1 MQYAGPCST
10 TFDPRQQ
17 SLMFA
22 IAPEQR
28 VRSILVIDDE
38 PQIRRAVRNALAP
51 LSERVLEAATAVA
64 GLDLA
69 ASARPDLIVLDLA
82 LPDMEGEE
90 VCRDIRLWSRMPII
104 VLSARDSEDEK
115 VKLLRAG
122 ADDYITK
129 PFGLRELEARVQV
142 QLRRVT
148 TSTESGGVG
157 MIELGDIRIDFNSR
171 RVTHG
176 SDVEHLTPIEWKLLR
191 ALSTDVG
198 RTLTHRQIFDAVWGR
213 PFGNPQQYLRVHI
226 TKLRRKIE
234 PDPSNPVLVVTEP
247 GIGYRFE
254 LPTESR

>member
-1 MQYAGPCST
+1 
-10 TFDPRQQ
+10 
-17 SLMFA
+17 MFS
-22 IAPEQR
+22 IAPDQR

-51 LSERVLEAATAVA
+51 LSERVLEAPTGSI

-82 LPDMEGEE
+82 LPDMEGED

-129 PFGLRELEARVQV
+129 PFGLRELGARVQV
-142 QLRRVT
+142 QLRRVVSSKEPT
-148 TSTESGGVG
+148 DFEMIEVGGV
-157 MIELGDIRIDFNSR
+157 RIDFNSR
-171 RVTHG
+171 RVTRG
-176 SDVEHLTPIEWKLLR
+176 NEVEHLTPIEWKLLR
-191 ALSTDVG
+191 ALSAEAG

-213 PFGNPQQYLRVHI
+213 PFGNPQQYLRVHV

-234 PDPSNPVLVVTEP
+234 PDPSNPVLIVTEP

-254 LPTESR
+254 MPTEPR

>member
-1 MQYAGPCST
+1 
-10 TFDPRQQ
+10 
-17 SLMFA
+17 MFS
-22 IAPEQR
+22 IAPVHR

-51 LSERVLEAATAVA
+51 LSERVLEAPTGTI

-82 LPDMEGEE
+82 LPDMEGED

-142 QLRRVT
+142 QLRRVVR
-148 TSTESGGVG
+148 SDQPADFGV
-157 MIELGDIRIDFNSR
+157 IEVAGVRIDFNSR
-171 RVTHG
+171 RVTRG
-176 SDVEHLTPIEWKLLR
+176 NDVEHLTRIEWKLLR
-191 ALSTDVG
+191 ALSAEAG

-234 PDPSNPVLVVTEP
+234 PDPSNPVFVVTEP

>member
-1 MQYAGPCST
+1 
-10 TFDPRQQ
+10 
-17 SLMFA
+17 MFA